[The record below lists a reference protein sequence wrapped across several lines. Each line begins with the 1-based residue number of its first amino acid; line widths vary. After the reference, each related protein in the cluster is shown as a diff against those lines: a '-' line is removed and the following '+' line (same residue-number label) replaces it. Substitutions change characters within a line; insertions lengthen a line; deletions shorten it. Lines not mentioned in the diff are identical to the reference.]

1 MNTNTELQN
10 LFGITL
16 ERCVKIDEFVNTQG
30 NAVKNKLNEL
40 LMNKPI
46 NVNAP
51 TIQFGADSIMF
62 DELKLNPS
70 SSYSCPTQIVVYG
83 SFTMSFMVKTLVI
96 PNVVVPSGEIKMSVS
111 GNIGLAMLP
120 TTNLSVIPS
129 ITTVI
134 INNLVFSSQND
145 QDAQLANIVQLFN
158 TTYSQPMLSEFT
170 NYLKLNLIK
179 ASPLPQSTDVSSN
192 MQMIN
197 NMNMSNMVDLSNAV
211 YYNGAYYYGNRR
223 PEAEFYNQYYNKYK
237 KHYEYDSDSD
247 SSDWDSDYGYYR
259 SGRRH
264 HRKRYYDRQL
274 YRPKH
279 GWGKYK

>member
-1 MNTNTELQN
+1 MNSNTDLET
-10 LFGITL
+10 LFGIKV
-16 ERCVKIDEFVNTQG
+16 EQCVKIDDFVNTQAG
-30 NAVKNKLNEL
+30 SVKNKLNEL
-40 LMNKPI
+40 LLNKPI

-62 DELKLNPS
+62 DELKLNPM

-83 SFTMSFMVKTLVI
+83 TFIMSFMVKTLVI
-96 PNVVVPSGEIKMSVS
+96 PNVVVPSGEIKMFVS

-134 INNLVFSSQND
+134 INNLVFSAQNT
-145 QDAQLANIVQLFN
+145 QLANIVQLFN
-158 TTYSQPMLSEFT
+158 TTYSQPMLTEFT

-179 ASPLPQSTDVSSN
+179 ASPLPQSTDMSAN
-192 MQMIN
+192 IQMSN